1 VGSER
6 HALQKLSFIV
16 SFYFLLDYSILTK
29 SLNRKQLANRL
40 KLVGNALLSHQTV
53 DQEQK
58 RLSFLLMKR
67 HPIHEFIH
75 KLDTHDLKRLVKL
88 DNRQGIPYMRCL
100 LARQYFERYPQQ
112 PLKALGNDFSNLVN
126 NDKVGVAFKNPTGAN
141 LCYVNS
147 SINMLLHGDK
157 VLNCLKGTNNHIANF
172 LLKFSEGHGIQD
184 ATCLRESVAM
194 KFPQFGNTNQQCP
207 AEFLLSLINSV
218 ECLKD
223 LTRLEMMVTYECQ
236 VCKVITN
243 SPTTE
248 EFLMLTENIKGGNI
262 SEIYL
267 NNRTSYLVKNC
278 QECRATLADHKSTQ
292 TMIITPKVLLIEVKS
307 STTSC
312 GTWLERSER
321 ALHPE
326 QNSNLDYRFFL

>member
-1 VGSER
+1 LTNG
-6 HALQKLSFIV
+6 
-16 SFYFLLDYSILTK
+16 LD
-29 SLNRKQLANRL
+29 RKQLAHRF
-40 KLVGNALLSHQTV
+40 KLFGDALLSNQNVTH
-53 DQEQK
+53 EQK
-58 RLSFLLMKR
+58 RLSNLLMKQ
-67 HPIHEFIH
+67 HPIHQFIA
-75 KLDTHDLKRLVKL
+75 KILPDDLKRLVKL
-88 DNRQGIPYMRCL
+88 GCKQRVPYMRSL
-100 LARQYFERYPQQ
+100 LAKRYFERHPQQ
-112 PLKALGNDFSNLVN
+112 PLKALGNDLSELVN
-126 NDKVGVAFKNPTGAN
+126 TFDNDKVGVAFKNPTGAN

-147 SINMLLHGDK
+147 CSNMLLHSEK
-157 VLNCLKGTNNHIANF
+157 VLNCLKGTNNQIANF
-172 LLKFSEGHGIQD
+172 LLKFGEGHGIQN
-184 ATCLRESVAM
+184 ATCVRESVAM
-194 KFPQFGNTNQQCP
+194 KFPQFGNSNQQCP